1 MTSASPSL
9 PRFRQLLLA
18 ILLLGFA
25 GTLAELVL
33 LEHYEDLKQWIP
45 LVLLSLGVIVT
56 GLVMYSPGA
65 GALKLFRALM
75 ALNVVAGLVGVVLHL
90 LGNYEFERELNPGSS
105 GLEFWLEVFRGA
117 TPALAPGTMLQF
129 GLLGLLVV
137 WQHPALT
144 TSHKD

>member
-1 MTSASPSL
+1 M
-9 PRFRQLLLA
+9 LA

-33 LEHYEDLKQWIP
+33 LEHYEDFKQYIP
-45 LVLLSLGVIVT
+45 LVLLTLSVLSTLSVWGGT
-56 GLVMYSPGA
+56 RA

-75 ALNVVAGLVGVVLHL
+75 ALNVVSGLVGVVLHI
-90 LGNYEFERELNPGSS
+90 LGNYEFERELNPGAG
-105 GLEFWLEVFRGA
+105 GLDLWLEVFRGA